1 MPNLPDN
8 NPQYF
13 RPALTNSDLIGSE
26 VQATPLNAILDPKQ
40 IVANVLSDSLKRIQ
54 QQYPNKFD
62 FIVMTTYPKSV
73 QQIDKDP
80 RNINQMPR
88 VVFTVTRVNM
98 PETNRFVGNL
108 LYSTYM
114 SEDMNVSVTTR
125 GNLQSDVIE
134 IALWTLD
141 PIIRDKMTVLL
152 RQIMF
157 EQQDVLYS
165 QWGFIKFIR
174 TGGRDDE
181 VDIGKLPRTIYRS
194 VCTYLTTIKI
204 EQIILDDLIQDIIG
218 VPIVATPI
226 PAPPISEIILAT
238 PPVLATPDVVEEVEF
253 VEERVS
259 FESGETQSDAID
271 AEENTSTP
279 QF

>member
-1 MPNLPDN
+1 MSDN
-8 NPQYF
+8 NPQFF

-26 VQATPLNAILDPKQ
+26 IQATPLNIILDPKQ

-62 FIVMTTYPKSV
+62 FLIMTTYPKSV

-88 VVFTVTRVNM
+88 VLFTVTRVSM
-98 PETNRFVGNL
+98 PETHRFIGNL
-108 LYSTYM
+108 LASTYTAD
-114 SEDMNVSVTTR
+114 DMNMSVTTR

-141 PIIRDKMTVLL
+141 PIIRDKMTVLV
-152 RQIMF
+152 RQILF

-174 TGGRDDE
+174 TGGADDE
-181 VDIGKLPRTIYRS
+181 VDVGKLPRTIYRS
-194 VCTYLTTIKI
+194 KATYLCTIKI
-204 EQIILDDLIQDIIG
+204 TQTILDDIIADI
-218 VPIVATPI
+218 VNTP
-226 PAPPISEIILAT
+226 ILAT
-238 PPVLATPDVVEEVEF
+238 PTTPPAPISQIEILAAPVVPPPDQAEIVEF
-253 VEERVS
+253 IEEGVS
-259 FESGETQSDAID
+259 FESGETQSDAII
-271 AEENTSTP
+271 AEENTATP
-279 QF
+279 EF